1 MLRRCCHPGCGLRTL
16 GRWCV
21 DHEPASSEEGRGR
34 VLHVESD
41 RFSAALIE
49 ATLTDAGFEVDWF
62 SCGRIALDAAR
73 NAAYDL
79 HLVDTALPDGDRL
92 ADDLTRLRPR
102 VPTVL
107 VCTSPGAPVMD
118 SVENA
123 LGRTTRSAAL

>member
-21 DHEPASSEEGRGR
+21 DHEPASSEDGRGR

-92 ADDLTRLRPR
+92 AADLTRLRPR

-107 VCTSPGAPVMD
+107 VCTSPGAPVVD

-123 LGRTTRSAAL
+123 LGRTTRSVAL